1 MDNIFL
7 YLLGFAG
14 TGKLTIARAFARSVG
29 AKVVDNHWIN
39 NPIFGLI
46 DPDGVSPLPDAVWSQ
61 TARVRE
67 AVLETIATLAK
78 PGTNFVFTHDGIEG
92 ERYDEDVLQGIQ
104 STAARRG
111 ARLIPVRLVCNED
124 ETCTSYPIG
133 RSRSHAQMH
142 RSRRRDPQESPPR
155 RTRSKAAWDSNARR
169 DKVDARAKRRGNYRA
184 HQRSRTLS
192 NRRPDGRSHAG

>member
-46 DPDGVSPLPDAVWSQ
+46 DADGVSPLPDAVWSQ
-61 TARVRE
+61 TAKVRE

-78 PGTNFVFTHDGIEG
+78 HDGIEG
-92 ERYDEDVLQGIQ
+92 ERYDEDVLRGIQ

-124 ETCTSYPIG
+124 ELVRRIQSADRAPMLKCTDPADAI
-133 RSRSHAQMH
+133 HK
-142 RSRRRDPQESPPR
+142 SRRHAVLDPKLPGTLTLDV
-155 RTRSKAAWDSNARR
+155 TRLTPEQSVAAII
-169 DKVDARAKRRGNYRA
+169 A
-184 HQRSRTLS
+184 HIQSL
-192 NRRPDGRSHAG
+192 GR

>member
-61 TARVRE
+61 TAKVRE
-67 AVLETIATLAK
+67 AVLETIVSRAGKASRELRI
-78 PGTNFVFTHDGIEG
+78 H
-92 ERYDEDVLQGIQ
+92 
-104 STAARRG
+104 ARW
-111 ARLIPVRLVCNED
+111 
-124 ETCTSYPIG
+124 
-133 RSRSHAQMH
+133 H
-142 RSRRRDPQESPPR
+142 RRRALRRRRVARHPINSGTPR
-155 RTRSKAAWDSNARR
+155 RPAHPRPLG
-169 DKVDARAKRRGNYRA
+169 VQRG
-184 HQRSRTLS
+184 
-192 NRRPDGRSHAG
+192 

>member
-61 TARVRE
+61 TAKVRE

-78 PGTNFVFTHDGIEG
+78 PGANFVFTHDGIEG
-92 ERYDEDVLQGIQ
+92 ERYDADVWRGIQ
-104 STAARRG
+104 SAAARRG
-111 ARLIPVRLVCNED
+111 ARLIPVRLVCNDD
-124 ETCTSYPIG
+124 ELVRRIQSD
-133 RSRSHAQMH
+133 RSRADAQMH
-142 RSRRRDPQESPPR
+142 RSRRCHPQESPPCR
-155 RTRSKAAWDSNARR
+155 ARSQVAWDF
-169 DKVDARAKRRGNYRA
+169 DA
-184 HQRSRTLS
+184 
-192 NRRPDGRSHAG
+192 

>member
-14 TGKLTIARAFARSVG
+14 TGKLTIARAFARSIG

-61 TARVRE
+61 TAKVRE

-78 PGTNFVFTHDGIEG
+78 PGANFVFTHDGIEG

-104 STAARRG
+104 TTAARRG

-124 ETCTSYPIG
+124 ELVRRIQSGDRAAMLKCT
-133 RSRSHAQMH
+133 
-142 RSRRRDPQESPPR
+142 DPADAIRKSSPPR
-155 RTRSKAAWDSNARR
+155 RTRSTVAWDFDARR
-169 DKVDARAKRRGNYRA
+169 DNVDAGAKRRGNHSA
-184 HQRSRTLS
+184 HHQSR
-192 NRRPDGRSHAG
+192 

>member
-61 TARVRE
+61 TAKVRE

-78 PGTNFVFTHDGIEG
+78 PGANFVFTHDGIEG
-92 ERYDEDVLQGIQ
+92 ERYDEDVLRGIQ
-104 STAARRG
+104 
-111 ARLIPVRLVCNED
+111 
-124 ETCTSYPIG
+124 
-133 RSRSHAQMH
+133 
-142 RSRRRDPQESPPR
+142 
-155 RTRSKAAWDSNARR
+155 
-169 DKVDARAKRRGNYRA
+169 
-184 HQRSRTLS
+184 
-192 NRRPDGRSHAG
+192 

>member
-61 TARVRE
+61 TAKVRE

-78 PGTNFVFTHDGIEG
+78 PGANFVFTHDGIEG
-92 ERYDEDVLQGIQ
+92 ERYDADVWRGIQ

-111 ARLIPVRLVCNED
+111 ARLIPVRLVCSED
-124 ETCTSYPIG
+124 ELVRRIQSADRAAMLKCTDPADAIHK
-133 RSRSHAQMH
+133 SRHHAVL
-142 RSRRRDPQESPPR
+142 DPRLPGTLTLDVTSLTPEQSVE
-155 RTRSKAAWDSNARR
+155 AI
-169 DKVDARAKRRGNYRA
+169 VA
-184 HQRSRTLS
+184 HIKSLGS
-192 NRRPDGRSHAG
+192 

>member
-61 TARVRE
+61 TAKVRE

-78 PGTNFVFTHDGIEG
+78 PGANFVFTHDGIEG
-92 ERYDEDVLQGIQ
+92 ERYDEDVLRGIQ

-124 ETCTSYPIG
+124 ELV

-155 RTRSKAAWDSNARR
+155 RARSKVAWDSDARR

-184 HQRSRTLS
+184 HQKSWKLNRSKV
-192 NRRPDGRSHAG
+192 RRWLGHTCHG